1 MKPFWFLHTPRNP
14 LSLFR
19 VCDDVDVRLMVLD
32 WWFLIDGSW
41 CHDDLNLGVL
51 FEWERLRVER
61 EIRIELESW
70 AAWWKLP
77 LNVRP
82 LSFCPWC
89 IFSLLEPLFFADLY
103 PVKTWSLHVQWVLVA
118 LAFAVGCYVAELP
131 FTKVLSFFWWCDAVL
146 SLVEMSRCWNVL
158 QVLVQVALVYFA
170 VGRSLVRAFDFV
182 LGLPFGLEIG
192 MKNVYRTLAS
202 LLARSFCF

>member
-1 MKPFWFLHTPRNP
+1 MREIEWIVFFSEASELYETLLILAHSTKPVISFQGLRWCWCT
-14 LSLFR
+14 
-19 VCDDVDVRLMVLD
+19 
-32 WWFLIDGSW
+32 IDGSW

-103 PVKTWSLHVQWVLVA
+103 PVKTWSLKCPVSPRCSSLCLGLLCCRAAIHESLVLFSDGA
-118 LAFAVGCYVAELP
+118 M
-131 FTKVLSFFWWCDAVL
+131 L
-146 SLVEMSRCWNVL
+146 SLVWLRCLDVGMYCRFWCRSPL
-158 QVLVQVALVYFA
+158 STLRLEGALSELLILSWV
-170 VGRSLVRAFDFV
+170 SHLDWK
-182 LGLPFGLEIG
+182 LEWRMI
-192 MKNVYRTLAS
+192 
-202 LLARSFCF
+202 